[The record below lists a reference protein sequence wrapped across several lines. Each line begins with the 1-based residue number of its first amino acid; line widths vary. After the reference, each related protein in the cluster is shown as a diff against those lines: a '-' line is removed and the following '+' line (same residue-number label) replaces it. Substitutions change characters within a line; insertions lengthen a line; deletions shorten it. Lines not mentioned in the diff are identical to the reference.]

1 MYTYK
6 YFWMGQMNN
15 SQKFSDMPLWLA
27 AYQDQAP
34 EAVGGWNELSFWQR
48 SGSGKVAGISTD
60 VDMNLFN
67 GSKQQ
72 LQSFSDGNYVDVG
85 GALEQLVVSDGL
97 DLSSDSTPLIGAI
110 LALAAGLIAIP
121 QLADAADKPIADYS
135 AGMTKKILLAGAL
148 LHNPEVVILDEP
160 LEAVDPVS
168 GQLIQEL
175 LRAYAARGGTV
186 ILSSHVMQLVEGLC
200 DHVAIIAGGQVLSA
214 GHVEE
219 VRQGGSLTDAFIHF
233 AGGSDFDAGSFDWLR
248 REGGEPQRGEG
259 EA

>member
-1 MYTYK
+1 
-6 YFWMGQMNN
+6 MGLLIDGTPVFDRL
-15 SQKFSDMPLWLA
+15 SG
-27 AYQDQAP
+27 P
-34 EAVGGWNELSFWQR
+34 EY
-48 SGSGKVAGISTD
+48 
-60 VDMNLFN
+60 LFY
-67 GSKQQ
+67 
-72 LQSFSDGNYVDVG
+72 L
-85 GALEQLVVSDGL
+85 GALRSMNQTEVERRSAQLL
-97 DLSSDSTPLIGAI
+97 D
-110 LALAAGLIAIP
+110 AL
-121 QLADAADKPIADYS
+121 QLAEAADKPIADYS

-175 LRAYAARGGTV
+175 LRAYVARGGTV

-233 AGGSDFDAGSFDWLR
+233 AGGSDFDARSFDWLR
-248 REGGEPQRGEG
+248 RESGEPQRGEG

>member
-1 MYTYK
+1 MSTNC
-6 YFWMGQMNN
+6 GQ
-15 SQKFSDMPLWLA
+15 
-27 AYQDQAP
+27 
-34 EAVGGWNELSFWQR
+34 
-48 SGSGKVAGISTD
+48 
-60 VDMNLFN
+60 
-67 GSKQQ
+67 
-72 LQSFSDGNYVDVG
+72 
-85 GALEQLVVSDGL
+85 
-97 DLSSDSTPLIGAI
+97 
-110 LALAAGLIAIP
+110 P
-121 QLADAADKPIADYS
+121 Q
-135 AGMTKKILLAGAL
+135 ILLAGAL

-175 LRAYAARGGTV
+175 LRAYAARGGTI

-248 REGGEPQRGEG
+248 RENGEPQRGEG

>member
-1 MYTYK
+1 M
-6 YFWMGQMNN
+6 
-15 SQKFSDMPLWLA
+15 
-27 AYQDQAP
+27 
-34 EAVGGWNELSFWQR
+34 
-48 SGSGKVAGISTD
+48 
-60 VDMNLFN
+60 
-67 GSKQQ
+67 
-72 LQSFSDGNYVDVG
+72 
-85 GALEQLVVSDGL
+85 
-97 DLSSDSTPLIGAI
+97 
-110 LALAAGLIAIP
+110 
-121 QLADAADKPIADYS
+121 
-135 AGMTKKILLAGAL
+135 
-148 LHNPEVVILDEP
+148 ILDEP

-248 REGGEPQRGEG
+248 RGGGEPQRGEG